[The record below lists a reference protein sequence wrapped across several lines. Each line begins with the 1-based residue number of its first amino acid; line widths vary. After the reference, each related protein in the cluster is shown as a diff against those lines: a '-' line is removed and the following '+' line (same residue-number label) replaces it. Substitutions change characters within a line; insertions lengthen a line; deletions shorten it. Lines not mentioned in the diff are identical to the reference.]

1 MGFGTMVWAVL
12 LFRAGFCRK
21 VGIEDIRLSLR
32 PGTTC
37 SLFWEFSL
45 GVDTLVGGVLG
56 EVGGFEAFSVPSTSP
71 LSAGLVVWS
80 SSCCLGG
87 VVLSLSM
94 VEDLVLGRL
103 SCCHRRHC
111 LLHTR
116 SLGVLP
122 GAWYQA
128 VGAGEILVVGS

>member
-37 SLFWEFSL
+37 SLLREFSL

-94 VEDLVLGRL
+94 VEGLVLC
-103 SCCHRRHC
+103 S
-111 LLHTR
+111 
-116 SLGVLP
+116 VD
-122 GAWYQA
+122 
-128 VGAGEILVVGS
+128 